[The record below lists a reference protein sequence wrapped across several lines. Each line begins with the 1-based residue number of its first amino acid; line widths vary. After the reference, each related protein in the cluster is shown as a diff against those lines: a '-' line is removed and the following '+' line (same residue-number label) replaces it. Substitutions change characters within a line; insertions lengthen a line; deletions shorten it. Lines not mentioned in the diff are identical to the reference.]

1 MADDAAQ
8 ATATAPELRGP
19 RDADRDPL
27 DGKQAVDRA
36 AGPKGTTDPRAGEK
50 EAAALT
56 QEEKRAAL
64 DWFLDDD
71 DSEAGLTQVVQLNV
85 AGPDEPENWIDWTI
99 RSLDL
104 DTIDAIRQ
112 RHRRGNRQQR
122 REGTATVD
130 EMATAVAIVT
140 TATVVPNLEEIRQR
154 KQAVSAEHV
163 LRHRF
168 RGKGGLIIQLSG
180 KVLELSGYDDDDVRE
195 ARAARN

>member
-1 MADDAAQ
+1 MEDEAAQ
-8 ATATAPELRGP
+8 ATAPDLRGP
-19 RDADRDPL
+19 RDADREPL
-27 DGKQAVDRA
+27 DSRQAVERA
-36 AGPKGTTDPRAGEK
+36 AGPKAAKDPRAGEK
-50 EAAALT
+50 EAAAMT
-56 QEEKRAAL
+56 PDEKRAAL
-64 DWFLDDD
+64 DWFLSDD
-71 DSEAGLTQVVQLNV
+71 DSEVGLQQTIQLNV

-112 RHRRGNRQQR
+112 RHRRGNRAQR

-140 TATVVPNLEEIRQR
+140 TATVVPNLEEVRQK

-168 RGKGGLIIQLSG
+168 RGKGGLIIQISG